1 MLFSKQLL
9 PLMLGALCVMPL
21 MSQVQAAAN
30 VDGNRISQADK
41 EPGNWM
47 THGRDYSEQRFSP
60 LAQINKDTVSDLG
73 LSWSYQFDSTRGLE
87 ATPLVIDGTLY
98 VTGNWSVVYAFDA
111 VTGELKWTFDPQ
123 INKGDVGPKLCCDAV
138 NRGVAAWDGKIFVGT
153 LDGRL
158 ISIDAQTGKQLWS
171 TQTTDKGK
179 YYSITGAPR
188 VVKGKV
194 LIGNGGAE
202 FGVRGYFS
210 AYDADSGKML
220 WRFYTVPDNP
230 ANETDPTMIRI
241 SSTWSGEWWKLGG
254 GGTAWDSMAYD
265 PELDLLYVGVGN
277 VSPWNRE
284 LRSDGKGDNL
294 FLSSI
299 VAVRPDTGE
308 YVWHYQT
315 TPGEEWD
322 YTASQQMILADIKLN
337 GKTRKVIMQAPKNG
351 FFYVLDRQTG
361 EFISAENYVTVN
373 WADGVDAKTG
383 RPNIK
388 PEARYSTAAKPFLA
402 LPSPFGGHNW
412 QPMSFNPNTGLVYLP
427 TREMAFPYIADGD
440 FETKDLA
447 VNLGI
452 SLLAASMPEDP
463 AVRKAVK
470 AATKGRLVAW
480 DPVAQKEVWGVDMP
494 VPWNGGTLS
503 TAGDLLFQG
512 NAKGNFVAY
521 DAKTGEQKW
530 SFFSQTGIVAA
541 PMTYSVNGEQY
552 VAVMAGWGGAVP
564 LVVGE
569 FVSEAVKTNTNRL
582 LVFKLG
588 GDKTLPVLNVKPRQL
603 TLPEVTAS
611 AEDVEQGKALYHTYC
626 GGCLR

>member
-220 WRFYTVPDNP
+220 WRFYTVPGNP
-230 ANETDPTMIRI
+230 ALGFENEAMRMAAE
-241 SSTWSGEWWKLGG
+241 TWSGEWWTLGG
-254 GGTAWDSMAYD
+254 GGTVWDSIVYD
-265 PELDLLYVGVGN
+265 PELNLVYMGTGN
-277 VSPWNRE
+277 GSP
-284 LRSDGKGDNL
+284 LSHKHRSNGEGDNL
-294 FLSSI
+294 FLASI
-299 VAVRPDTGE
+299 VAVDADTGE
-308 YVWHYQT
+308 YVWHYQEV
-315 TPGEEWD
+315 PGEKWD
-322 YTASQQMILADIKLN
+322 YTATQPMMLADLEIHGEL
-337 GKTRKVIMQAPKNG
+337 RKVIMQAPKNG
-351 FFYVLDRQTG
+351 
-361 EFISAENYVTVN
+361 
-373 WADGVDAKTG
+373 
-383 RPNIK
+383 
-388 PEARYSTAAKPFLA
+388 
-402 LPSPFGGHNW
+402 
-412 QPMSFNPNTGLVYLP
+412 
-427 TREMAFPYIADGD
+427 
-440 FETKDLA
+440 
-447 VNLGI
+447 
-452 SLLAASMPEDP
+452 
-463 AVRKAVK
+463 
-470 AATKGRLVAW
+470 
-480 DPVAQKEVWGVDMP
+480 
-494 VPWNGGTLS
+494 
-503 TAGDLLFQG
+503 
-512 NAKGNFVAY
+512 
-521 DAKTGEQKW
+521 
-530 SFFSQTGIVAA
+530 
-541 PMTYSVNGEQY
+541 
-552 VAVMAGWGGAVP
+552 
-564 LVVGE
+564 
-569 FVSEAVKTNTNRL
+569 
-582 LVFKLG
+582 
-588 GDKTLPVLNVKPRQL
+588 
-603 TLPEVTAS
+603 
-611 AEDVEQGKALYHTYC
+611 
-626 GGCLR
+626 